1 MLAGLLLA
9 TIYAESM
16 LAMPRNGNE
25 SFDVH
30 YIPLDAEFY
39 VPPTRAD
46 LRTYGVRMPSDSAA
60 LTSLFAAIAKQKG
73 LMPRAMDWKALRI
86 LIVRKSDGKEVFIT
100 SDKRILSDG
109 RAFDIDRV
117 IIDVIIDEMKRQAD
131 RIK

>member
-1 MLAGLLLA
+1 
-9 TIYAESM
+9 
-16 LAMPRNGNE
+16 
-25 SFDVH
+25 
-30 YIPLDAEFY
+30 
-39 VPPTRAD
+39 
-46 LRTYGVRMPSDSAA
+46 
-60 LTSLFAAIAKQKG
+60 LFAAIAKQKG